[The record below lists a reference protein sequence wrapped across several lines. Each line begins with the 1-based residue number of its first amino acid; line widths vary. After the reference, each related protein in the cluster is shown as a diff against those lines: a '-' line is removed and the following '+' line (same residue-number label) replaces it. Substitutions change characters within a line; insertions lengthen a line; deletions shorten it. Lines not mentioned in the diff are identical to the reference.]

1 MSGISFHPEIEASM
15 RSWLQKRDAPAFL
28 LLGPPGVG
36 KTTLTYRVAKMC
48 GYFIKEYNAS
58 HVRTGSV
65 FRTQLLPQLAQNGIT
80 SLFHSDCPNGK
91 LLLLDEIDGMSQG
104 ERGGLQELLTYLR
117 QKNVGPCP
125 LVLICNEI
133 RGRTMQQLQK
143 ICCSH
148 LVQKPARPLVET
160 YLGKNLPDAWY
171 NTGDLRRML
180 RWSDG
185 IEVGISEPEPVT
197 NQVTDPN
204 HSQESLWAAWHTLYE
219 SWDLFEELELETK
232 DTNLAGLLFHE
243 NLPKRLTGYSFDD
256 YLKVFDMLNASDR
269 ADYWAF
275 FHQCW
280 SLLTP
285 SYVLKLKLPNMILNN
300 YPIKPIHGKVPTSQQ
315 LQYTQVLTKQSL
327 LFNVWKEMCRL
338 FDTENISIRVQPTFV
353 AQPGIPEK
361 TVSTIGLVGD
371 LEGGAVLTSAAVETE
386 VKPKATRVRKV
397 AIKKTALAST
407 TSSLSSDLQ
416 IQYEA
421 IAHELDKIAE
431 SGRSSLSERPTQ
443 VGQVREL
450 DKVAES
456 NHCLVQGV
464 RPNGLT
470 REPHQDT
477 KTKKRSKKLDVQG
490 AVLAL

>member
-1 MSGISFHPEIEASM
+1 MAQTQMSFHPEIEASM
-15 RSWLQKRDAPAFL
+15 RDWLEKRDAPAFL

-36 KTTLTYRVAKMC
+36 KTTLTYRVAKQN
-48 GYFIKEYNAS
+48 GFYIKEYNAS

-65 FRTQLLPQLAQNGIT
+65 FKQQLLPQLAQNGIT
-80 SLFHSDCPNGK
+80 SLFHVDCPKGK

-117 QKNVGPCP
+117 QKSVGPCP

-143 ICCSH
+143 ICRSH
-148 LVQKPARPLVET
+148 LVQKPQRGLVEN
-160 YLGKNLPDAWY
+160 YLGKHIPDAWY

-185 IEVGISEPEPVT
+185 IEMATAAPEPVS

-219 SWDLFEELELETK
+219 EWEQYEELELETK

-243 NLPKRLTGYSFDD
+243 NLPKRLTGYGYDD
-256 YLKVFDMLNASDR
+256 YLRIFDMLNTSDR

-280 SLLTP
+280 NLLTP
-285 SYVLKLKLPNMILNN
+285 SYILKLKLPNLLLSG
-300 YPIKPIHGKVPTSQQ
+300 YPIKPQHGKVPTSQQ

-338 FDTENISIRVQPTFV
+338 FDTEHISIRVQPTFV

-361 TVSTIGLVGD
+361 TLVTIGLVG
-371 LEGGAVLTSAAVETE
+371 EMCCQAERAESTKAIISTTTKRNYSKKAASAAIADDVVDATTAALDAIAATIK
-386 VKPKATRVRKV
+386 VKPKRGSV
-397 AIKKTALAST
+397 AAAAAAKE
-407 TSSLSSDLQ
+407 
-416 IQYEA
+416 EA
-421 IAHELDKIAE
+421 
-431 SGRSSLSERPTQ
+431 R
-443 VGQVREL
+443 
-450 DKVAES
+450 
-456 NHCLVQGV
+456 
-464 RPNGLT
+464 
-470 REPHQDT
+470 QDT
-477 KTKKRSKKLDVQG
+477 KKKRPTKKSDVQG
-490 AVLAL
+490 AVLSL

>member
-1 MSGISFHPEIEASM
+1 MTDVSFHPDIETSM
-15 RSWLQKRDAPAFL
+15 RSWLEKRDAPAFL

-148 LVQKPARPLVET
+148 LVQKPARTLVEG
-160 YLGKNLPDAWY
+160 YLGKELPDAWY

-185 IEVGISEPEPVT
+185 IEAGSAEPEPVA

-243 NLPKRLTGYSFDD
+243 NLPKRLTGYKYED

-285 SYVLKLKLPNMILNN
+285 SYVLKLKLPNMILNE
-300 YPIKPIHGKVPTSQQ
+300 YPIKPQHGKIPTSQQ

-338 FDTENISIRVQPTFV
+338 FDTEGISIRVQPTFV

-361 TVSTIGLVGD
+361 TITTIGLVGD
-371 LEGGAVLTSAAVETE
+371 LDGSIMAASVAGEATATVPKVVRVRKTTTKKPVKQTETNSLSPSIQKIDYITTQVASAAVSYAGLAHEQTTSASYARPAGLVHEQTTSASYARPAGLVHETHQG
-386 VKPKATRVRKV
+386 
-397 AIKKTALAST
+397 IKKKPRA
-407 TSSLSSDLQ
+407 
-416 IQYEA
+416 
-421 IAHELDKIAE
+421 
-431 SGRSSLSERPTQ
+431 
-443 VGQVREL
+443 
-450 DKVAES
+450 
-456 NHCLVQGV
+456 
-464 RPNGLT
+464 
-470 REPHQDT
+470 
-477 KTKKRSKKLDVQG
+477 KKSDVQG

>member
-1 MSGISFHPEIEASM
+1 MTQQHISFHPEIEASM
-15 RSWLQKRDAPAFL
+15 RDWLEKRDAPAFL

-36 KTTLTYRVAKMC
+36 KTTLTYRVSKEN
-48 GYFIKEYNAS
+48 GFFIKEYNAS

-65 FRTQLLPQLAQNGIT
+65 FKQQLLPQLAQNGIT
-80 SLFHSDCPNGK
+80 SLFHVDCPKGK

-117 QKNVGPCP
+117 QKVIGPCP

-143 ICCSH
+143 ICRSH
-148 LVQKPARPLVET
+148 IVQKPQRGLVEN
-160 YLGKNLPDAWY
+160 YLGKNIPDAWY

-185 IEVGISEPEPVT
+185 IELTNDAPEPVS

-219 SWDLFEELELETK
+219 EWEQYEELELETK

-243 NLPKRLTGYSFDD
+243 NLPKRLTGYSYDD
-256 YLKVFDMLNASDR
+256 YLRIFDMLNTSDR

-280 SLLTP
+280 NLLTP
-285 SYVLKLKLPNMILNN
+285 SYVLKLKLPNLLLTS
-300 YPIKPIHGKVPTSQQ
+300 YPIKPQHGKIPTSQQ

-338 FDTENISIRVQPTFV
+338 FDTEYISIRVQPTFV

-361 TVSTIGLVGD
+361 TVNTIGLVGEMCRYED
-371 LEGGAVLTSAAVETE
+371 RPEPVVKPVAGASKTKKVAAAMAITDAVLDATESALDAIAATI
-386 VKPKATRVRKV
+386 KPKAVRARAKKV
-397 AIKKTALAST
+397 VATAEVQQDIKK
-407 TSSLSSDLQ
+407 
-416 IQYEA
+416 
-421 IAHELDKIAE
+421 
-431 SGRSSLSERPTQ
+431 
-443 VGQVREL
+443 
-450 DKVAES
+450 
-456 NHCLVQGV
+456 
-464 RPNGLT
+464 
-470 REPHQDT
+470 
-477 KTKKRSKKLDVQG
+477 KKPIKKSDVQG
-490 AVLAL
+490 AVLVL

>member
-1 MSGISFHPEIEASM
+1 MSGISFHPEIETSM
-15 RSWLQKRDAPAFL
+15 RNWLEKRDAPAFL

-36 KTTLTYRVAKMC
+36 KTTLTYRVDKMC

-185 IEVGISEPEPVT
+185 IEVGVSEPEPVI

-219 SWDLFEELELETK
+219 NWDLFEELELETK

-361 TVSTIGLVGD
+361 TVSTIGLVGNF
-371 LEGGAVLTSAAVETE
+371 EGGAALPSAVIETE
-386 VKPKATRVRKV
+386 VKPKTTRVRKV
-397 AIKKTALAST
+397 AVKKSVTVPNTNELPMKINQ
-407 TSSLSSDLQ
+407 DL
-416 IQYEA
+416 
-421 IAHELDKIAE
+421 L
-431 SGRSSLSERPTQ
+431 
-443 VGQVREL
+443 
-450 DKVAES
+450 
-456 NHCLVQGV
+456 
-464 RPNGLT
+464 
-470 REPHQDT
+470 PHQDT
-477 KTKKRSKKLDVQG
+477 KTKKRSKASAVEG